1 MIKCMKCLDLPTRR
15 PVSRP
20 CECGER
26 WSAEQIRFAA
36 DGNHG
41 TASAHGESSFGEPEQ
56 PKETRAA

>member
-1 MIKCMKCLDLPTRR
+1 MKRCKTCYGIPTRR
-15 PVSRP
+15 PLDRP

-26 WSAEQIRFAA
+26 WSAERIRFAA

-41 TASAHGESSFGEPEQ
+41 TASAHGESSFCEPEQ